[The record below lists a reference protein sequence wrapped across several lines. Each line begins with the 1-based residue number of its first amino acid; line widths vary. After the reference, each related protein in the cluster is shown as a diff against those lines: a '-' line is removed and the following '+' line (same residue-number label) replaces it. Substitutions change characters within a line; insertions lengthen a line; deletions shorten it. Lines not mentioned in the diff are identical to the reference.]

1 MKIFEIVTEDANA
14 FKKGAKDANT
24 LAKHA
29 TAMHSKAD
37 AAMANSPVAKTQQY
51 KDYKK
56 TSQQKKIDAMKKGMP
71 YGRQDVGEEGLL
83 QRGLKAIG
91 LDNIGNMAGKTQ
103 ASEADVNRK
112 ALELYNQGMPPQ
124 QAIQALQQEFGVVPH
139 IARQAYE
146 MARAG
151 LIDESS
157 SGKGEAMLAKADML
171 LQGTGF
177 ARKGFKI
184 VKAAQQGMVRGSI
197 TDEALAM
204 VKNLI
209 AKAQAMGATDSP
221 ALDPKPTV
229 NPADIDDKEFESMYE
244 TVAGDIGSVATPLA
258 PMQRRNMYN
267 ADGTMKNGADFG
279 NLLGGKKKSTKTKK
293 K

>member
-1 MKIFEIVTEDANA
+1 MKVFEIIVEDANT
-14 FKKGAKDANT
+14 FKKGAEDANK

-29 TAMHSKAD
+29 TAMHSKID
-37 AAMANSPVAKTQQY
+37 ARLANTPGVNKTQQY

-71 YGRQDVGEEGLL
+71 YGRQDVGETSG
-83 QRGLKAIG
+83 
-91 LDNIGNMAGKTQ
+91 
-103 ASEADVNRK
+103 
-112 ALELYNQGMPPQ
+112 
-124 QAIQALQQEFGVVPH
+124 
-139 IARQAYE
+139 
-146 MARAG
+146 
-151 LIDESS
+151 
-157 SGKGEAMLAKADML
+157 GKGEAMLAKADML

-177 ARKGFKI
+177 ARKGFEI

-197 TDEALAM
+197 TDQALAM

-209 AKAQAMGATDSP
+209 AKAQAMGATDAPDP
-221 ALDPKPTV
+221 APIQQ
-229 NPADIDDKEFESMYE
+229 PAQIDDKEFEGMYE
-244 TVAGDIGSVATPLA
+244 TFSGDIGSIATPVA